1 MIWASQ
7 TRLELHT
14 FHSSVQTCS
23 RSRVVMCP
31 VQVCWMLGE
40 TCKSD
45 RFTLKA
51 FTSVKCVFT
60 SDVGFVTAL
69 LEEIKLRENPVKKET
84 GQNKYLSYVWERET
98 RLSEEKMD
106 KKNLKWSLKKDFNDL
121 HWVRHINVW
130 THLCFYFYFSKHCK
144 KKRWRRAWLLK
155 KKNLSEKIFRNKW
168 VYAENKKAKI
178 IFHSPL
184 DMFSSHVFLENK
196 TYYLVSLCFSGEYI
210 LISECWDNIWETGM

>member
-31 VQVCWMLGE
+31 AQVCWMLGE

-51 FTSVKCVFT
+51 FTRVKCVFT

-84 GQNKYLSYVWERET
+84 GQKKYLSYVWERET

-106 KKNLKWSLKKDFNDL
+106 KKIKWFTLSSSYKCLNSFVFL
-121 HWVRHINVW
+121 
-130 THLCFYFYFSKHCK
+130 FYFSKHCK
-144 KKRWRRAWLLK
+144 KRWRLIYL
-155 KKNLSEKIFRNKW
+155 RNK
-168 VYAENKKAKI
+168 
-178 IFHSPL
+178 
-184 DMFSSHVFLENK
+184 
-196 TYYLVSLCFSGEYI
+196 
-210 LISECWDNIWETGM
+210 